1 MKGTG
6 KFTFYYLIV
15 KSFKELNMIAVL
27 SSLPDKNRSVNLFF
41 VFELQIKKKCFTS
54 QESMEIKKTVQLKTF
69 QLSEAVRFDSALLN
83 LPIIFHVSGN

>member
-41 VFELQIKKKCFTS
+41 VFELQIKKKNVLLL
-54 QESMEIKKTVQLKTF
+54 KKVW
-69 QLSEAVRFDSALLN
+69 R
-83 LPIIFHVSGN
+83 

>member
-15 KSFKELNMIAVL
+15 KSFKELNIIAVL
-27 SSLPDKNRSVNLFF
+27 FLS
-41 VFELQIKKKCFTS
+41 QIKTDQLTFFCFWAANKKKKSFTS